1 MKKLNYV
8 AAGLSTIGF
17 SLILAAVIILNNG
30 NVNTLSI
37 SNSVFALKEVS
48 SDSTTTN
55 ETVTNSSNIQKM
67 STVVQEKREVAPA
80 KILRVEV
87 YDGLT
92 MEELAARLNRNLG
105 NAALAG
111 KGELIASYC
120 LSKGVDP
127 YVATAIM
134 IHETGRG
141 TSTMIRTCN
150 NVAGQKGSPS
160 CMGAYK
166 GYATI
171 DDGIRGAIDNLYRNY
186 YAVGLDTVEKIAPK
200 YAEGSNWPSKIN
212 SYVAKIKNS

>member
-1 MKKLNYV
+1 MKKLNYI

-17 SLILAAVIILNNG
+17 SLILAAVIMLNNTSIS
-30 NVNTLSI
+30 TLSI
-37 SNSVFALKEVS
+37 SNSVFALKEES
-48 SDSTTTN
+48 SENENN
-55 ETVTNSSNIQKM
+55 ETITNSSNIRKM
-67 STVVQEKREVAPA
+67 STVVQEEREIAPS
-80 KILRVEV
+80 KLLRVEV

-111 KGELIASYC
+111 KGELVASYS

-166 GYATI
+166 GYPTI

-186 YAVGLDTVEKIAPK
+186 YAVGLNTVEKIGPR
-200 YAEGSNWPSKIN
+200 YAESNTWVSKIN
-212 SYVAKIKNS
+212 NYIAKIKNS

>member
-17 SLILAAVIILNNG
+17 SLILAAVIILNNT
-30 NVNTLSI
+30 NVSTLSI
-37 SNSVFALKEVS
+37 SNSVFTLKEES
-48 SDSTTTN
+48 SST
-55 ETVTNSSNIQKM
+55 EAVTNNSNIRKM
-67 STVVQEKREVAPA
+67 SAVVQEERNIAPS
-80 KILRVEV
+80 KLLRVEV

-111 KGELIASYC
+111 KGELIANYC

-141 TSTMIRTCN
+141 TSTMVRTCN

-166 GYATI
+166 GYDTI

-186 YAVGLDTVEKIAPK
+186 YAVGLDTVEKMGPK
-200 YAEGSNWPSKIN
+200 YAEGSEWPSKIN
-212 SYVAKIKNS
+212 GYVAKIKNS

>member
-1 MKKLNYV
+1 M
-8 AAGLSTIGF
+8 
-17 SLILAAVIILNNG
+17 LNNTSIS
-30 NVNTLSI
+30 TLSI
-37 SNSVFALKEVS
+37 SNSVFALKEES
-48 SDSTTTN
+48 SENKNT
-55 ETVTNSSNIQKM
+55 ETITNSSNIRKM
-67 STVVQEKREVAPA
+67 STVVQEEREIAPS
-80 KILRVEV
+80 KLLRVEV

-111 KGELIASYC
+111 KGELIASYS

-166 GYATI
+166 GYPTI

-186 YAVGLDTVEKIAPK
+186 YAVGLNTVEKIGPR
-200 YAEGSNWPSKIN
+200 YAESNTWVSKIN
-212 SYVAKIKNS
+212 NYIAKIKNS

>member
-1 MKKLNYV
+1 MKKLNYI

-17 SLILAAVIILNNG
+17 ALILVAVIILNNT
-30 NVNTLSI
+30 NISTLSI
-37 SNSVFALKEVS
+37 SNSVFALKTEEVE
-48 SDSTTTN
+48 N
-55 ETVTNSSNIQKM
+55 KNEETVTNSTNLQKM
-67 STVVQEKREVAPA
+67 STITQEQRDIAPS
-80 KILRVEV
+80 KLLRVEV
-87 YDGLT
+87 YDNLT
-92 MEELAARLNRNLG
+92 LEELAARLNRNLG

-160 CMGAYK
+160 CMGSYK
-166 GYATI
+166 GYPTI
-171 DDGIRGAIDNLYRNY
+171 DDGIRGAIDNLYKNY
-186 YAVGLDTVEKIAPK
+186 YAVGLNTVEKIGPR
-200 YAEGSNWPSKIN
+200 YAESNTWVSKIN
-212 SYVAKIKNS
+212 NYISKIKNS

>member
-1 MKKLNYV
+1 MKKLNYI

-17 SLILAAVIILNNG
+17 ALILVAVIILNNG
-30 NVNTLSI
+30 NVSTLSI
-37 SNSVFALKEVS
+37 SNSVFALKEES
-48 SDSTTTN
+48 N
-55 ETVTNSSNIQKM
+55 ETNTEAVTNNSNIRKM
-67 STVVQEKREVAPA
+67 STVIQEKREVAPS
-80 KILRVEV
+80 KLLRIEV

-92 MEELAARLNRNLG
+92 MEELAAKLNRNLG

-111 KGELIASYC
+111 KGELVASYS

-166 GYATI
+166 GYDTI

-186 YAVGLDTVEKIAPK
+186 YAVGLNTVEKIGPK
-200 YAEGSNWPSKIN
+200 YAESNTWVSKIN
-212 SYVAKIKNS
+212 NYIAKIKNS

>member
-1 MKKLNYV
+1 MKKFNYV

-17 SLILAAVIILNNG
+17 ALILAAAIILNNG
-30 NVNTLSI
+30 NISTLSV
-37 SNSVFALKEVS
+37 SNSVFALNETS
-48 SDSTTTN
+48 TENGNSNTTT
-55 ETVTNSSNIQKM
+55 EKSDIRKM
-67 STVVQEKREVAPA
+67 STVVQEEREIAPS
-80 KILRVEV
+80 KLLRVEV

-92 MEELAARLNRNLG
+92 LEELSAKLNRNLG

-111 KGELIASYC
+111 KGELVASYC

-141 TSTMIRTCN
+141 TSAMIRTCN

-166 GYATI
+166 GYDTI

-186 YAVGLDTVEKIAPK
+186 YAVGLDTVEKIGPR
-200 YAEGSNWPSKIN
+200 YAESNTWVSKIN
-212 SYVAKIKNS
+212 DYISKIKNS

>member
-1 MKKLNYV
+1 MKKLNYI

-17 SLILAAVIILNNG
+17 SLILAAVIMLNNTSIS
-30 NVNTLSI
+30 TLSI
-37 SNSVFALKEVS
+37 SNSVFALKEES
-48 SDSTTTN
+48 SENKNT
-55 ETVTNSSNIQKM
+55 ETITNSSNIRKM
-67 STVVQEKREVAPA
+67 STVVQEEREIAPS
-80 KILRVEV
+80 KLLRVEV

-111 KGELIASYC
+111 KGELVASYS

-166 GYATI
+166 GYPTI

-186 YAVGLDTVEKIAPK
+186 YAVGLNTVEKIGPR
-200 YAEGSNWPSKIN
+200 YAESNTWVSKIN
-212 SYVAKIKNS
+212 NYIAKIKNS

>member
-1 MKKLNYV
+1 MKKLNYI

-17 SLILAAVIILNNG
+17 SLILAAVIMLNN
-30 NVNTLSI
+30 TSISTFSI
-37 SNSVFALKEVS
+37 SNSVFALKEES
-48 SDSTTTN
+48 SENKNT
-55 ETVTNSSNIQKM
+55 ETITNSSNIRKM
-67 STVVQEKREVAPA
+67 STVVQEEREIAPS
-80 KILRVEV
+80 KLLRVEV

-166 GYATI
+166 GYPTI

-186 YAVGLDTVEKIAPK
+186 YAVGLNTVEKIGPR
-200 YAEGSNWPSKIN
+200 YAESNTWVSKIN
-212 SYVAKIKNS
+212 NYIAKIKNS

>member
-1 MKKLNYV
+1 MKKLNYI

-17 SLILAAVIILNNG
+17 SLILAAVIILNNT
-30 NVNTLSI
+30 NISTLSI
-37 SNSVFALKEVS
+37 SNSVFALKEES
-48 SDSTTTN
+48 SEN
-55 ETVTNSSNIQKM
+55 KNVETITNSSNIRKM
-67 STVVQEKREVAPA
+67 STVVQEEREIAPS
-80 KILRVEV
+80 KLLRVEV

-111 KGELIASYC
+111 KGELVASYS

-166 GYATI
+166 GYPTI

-186 YAVGLDTVEKIAPK
+186 YAVGLNTVEKIGPR
-200 YAEGSNWPSKIN
+200 YAESNTWVSKIN
-212 SYVAKIKNS
+212 NYIAKIKNS

>member
-1 MKKLNYV
+1 MKKLNYI

-17 SLILAAVIILNNG
+17 SLILAAVIMLNNTSIS
-30 NVNTLSI
+30 TLSI
-37 SNSVFALKEVS
+37 SNSVFALKEES
-48 SDSTTTN
+48 SENKNT
-55 ETVTNSSNIQKM
+55 ETITNSSNIRKM
-67 STVVQEKREVAPA
+67 STVVQEEREIAPS
-80 KILRVEV
+80 KLLRVEV

-111 KGELIASYC
+111 KGELVASYC

-166 GYATI
+166 GYPTI

-186 YAVGLDTVEKIAPK
+186 YAVGLNTVEKIGPR
-200 YAEGSNWPSKIN
+200 YAESNTWVSKIN
-212 SYVAKIKNS
+212 NYIAKIKNS

>member
-1 MKKLNYV
+1 MKKLNYI

-17 SLILAAVIILNNG
+17 SLILVAVIMLNNTSIS
-30 NVNTLSI
+30 TLSI
-37 SNSVFALKEVS
+37 SNSVFALKEES
-48 SDSTTTN
+48 SESKNT
-55 ETVTNSSNIQKM
+55 ETITNSSNIRKM
-67 STVVQEKREVAPA
+67 STVVQEEREIAPS
-80 KILRVEV
+80 KLLRVEV

-111 KGELIASYC
+111 KGELVASYC

-166 GYATI
+166 GYDTI

-186 YAVGLDTVEKIAPK
+186 YAVGLNTVEKIGPK
-200 YAEGSNWPSKIN
+200 YAESNTWVSKIN
-212 SYVAKIKNS
+212 NYIAKIKNS

>member
-1 MKKLNYV
+1 MKKLNYI
-8 AAGLSTIGF
+8 AAGLSTVGF

-30 NVNTLSI
+30 SISTLAT
-37 SNSVFALKEVS
+37 SNSVFALKEVK
-48 SDSTTTN
+48 STDKTE

-67 STVVQEKREVAPA
+67 SMVVEEQREVAPA

-186 YAVGLDTVEKIAPK
+186 YAVGLNTVEKIGPR
-200 YAEGSNWPSKIN
+200 YAESNTWVPKIN
-212 SYVAKIKNS
+212 SFIAKIKNS

>member
-17 SLILAAVIILNNG
+17 SLILAAVIILNNT
-30 NVNTLSI
+30 NVSTLSI
-37 SNSVFALKEVS
+37 SNSVFTLKEE
-48 SDSTTTN
+48 STST
-55 ETVTNSSNIQKM
+55 EAVTNNSNIRKM
-67 STVVQEKREVAPA
+67 SAVVQEERDIAPS
-80 KILRVEV
+80 KLLRVEV

-92 MEELAARLNRNLG
+92 IEELSARLNRNLG

-111 KGELIASYC
+111 KGELIANYC

-166 GYATI
+166 GYDTI

-186 YAVGLDTVEKIAPK
+186 YAVGLDTVEKMGPK
-200 YAEGSNWPSKIN
+200 YAEGSEWPSKIN
-212 SYVAKIKNS
+212 GYVAKIKNS

>member
-1 MKKLNYV
+1 MKKLNYI

-17 SLILAAVIILNNG
+17 SLILAAVIMLNNTSIS
-30 NVNTLSI
+30 TLSI
-37 SNSVFALKEVS
+37 SNSVFALKEES
-48 SDSTTTN
+48 SEN
-55 ETVTNSSNIQKM
+55 ENTETITNSSNIRKM
-67 STVVQEKREVAPA
+67 STVVQEEREIAPS
-80 KILRVEV
+80 KLLRVEV

-111 KGELIASYC
+111 KGELVASYC

-166 GYATI
+166 GYPTI

-186 YAVGLDTVEKIAPK
+186 YAVGLNTVEKIGPR
-200 YAEGSNWPSKIN
+200 YAESNTWVSKIN
-212 SYVAKIKNS
+212 NYIAKIKNS

>member
-1 MKKLNYV
+1 MKKLNYI

-17 SLILAAVIILNNG
+17 SLILVAVIILNNT
-30 NVNTLSI
+30 NISTLSI
-37 SNSVFALKEVS
+37 SNSVFALKEES
-48 SDSTTTN
+48 SEN
-55 ETVTNSSNIQKM
+55 KNVETITNSSNIRKM
-67 STVVQEKREVAPA
+67 SAVEQEEREVAPS
-80 KILRVEV
+80 KLLRVEV

-111 KGELIASYC
+111 KGDLIASYC

-141 TSTMIRTCN
+141 TSTMVRTCN

-160 CMGAYK
+160 CMGSYK
-166 GYATI
+166 GYDTI

-186 YAVGLDTVEKIAPK
+186 YRVGLDTVEKIGPK
-200 YAEGSNWPSKIN
+200 YAEGSEWPSKIN
-212 SYVAKIKNS
+212 GYISRIKNS

>member
-17 SLILAAVIILNNG
+17 SLILAAVIILNNT
-30 NVNTLSI
+30 NVSTLSI
-37 SNSVFALKEVS
+37 SNSVFTLKEES
-48 SDSTTTN
+48 SST
-55 ETVTNSSNIQKM
+55 EAVTNNSNIRKM
-67 STVVQEKREVAPA
+67 SAVVQEERNIAPS
-80 KILRVEV
+80 KLLRVEV

-105 NAALAG
+105 NAVLAG
-111 KGELIASYC
+111 KGELIANYC

-141 TSTMIRTCN
+141 TSTMVRTCN

-166 GYATI
+166 GYDTI

-186 YAVGLDTVEKIAPK
+186 YAVGLDTVEKMGPK
-200 YAEGSNWPSKIN
+200 YAEGSEWPSKIN
-212 SYVAKIKNS
+212 GYVAKIKNS

>member
-17 SLILAAVIILNNG
+17 SLILAAVIILNNT
-30 NVNTLSI
+30 NVSTLSI
-37 SNSVFALKEVS
+37 SNSVFTLKEE
-48 SDSTTTN
+48 STST
-55 ETVTNSSNIQKM
+55 EAVTNNSNIRKM
-67 STVVQEKREVAPA
+67 SAVVQEERDIAPS
-80 KILRVEV
+80 KLLRVEV

-92 MEELAARLNRNLG
+92 IEELSARLNRNLG

-111 KGELIASYC
+111 KGDLIANYC

-141 TSTMIRTCN
+141 TSTMVRTCN

-166 GYATI
+166 GYDTI

-186 YAVGLDTVEKIAPK
+186 YAVGLDTVEKMGPK
-200 YAEGSNWPSKIN
+200 YAEGSEWPSKIN
-212 SYVAKIKNS
+212 GYVAKIKNS